1 MDGLGAMEV
10 LHLRLP
16 DGGTVACFVA
26 ERRRRRLVGLAGAHG
41 LPPGSGLLLPRC
53 RSVHTFG
60 MRFAID
66 VLFVTL
72 ERDDLLRVHDE
83 RRGVG
88 PCRVVWAA
96 RGARR
101 QPRLAALELPAPFWC

>member
-1 MDGLGAMEV
+1 MDV

-16 DGGTVACFVA
+16 HGGTVACFAA
-26 ERRRRRLVGLAGAHG
+26 ERRRHRLVGLVGARG
-41 LPPGSGLLLPRC
+41 LPPGTGLLLARC

-72 ERDDLLRVHDE
+72 EPDRVLRVHDE
-83 RRGVG
+83 RRSIG
-88 PCRVVWAA
+88 PCRVVRAA
-96 RGARR
+96 REARR
-101 QPRLAALELPAPFWC
+101 QPGLAALELPAPIPWC